1 MTGRLI
7 RVHVSTVVNE
17 AVKAISIQSNSFL
30 FSKKKK
36 ILSAQKR
43 KSNQNQPTKQ
53 KWAKKKENNKGNSF
67 SGTKTSKKVKIVS
80 FALCCFLCSK
90 SFCRKNKLA
99 WTCLD
104 SLIYTTTDWNSRKKE
119 FVLNVK
125 TLRQLNKSKLNK
137 SKTKEFVKCIVN
149 VFCKLFQENVFSLNC
164 ILLFKWVNCIIN
176 LFFRYFCSILCD
188 FFPQNL
194 SRFLIIHFISFEMT
208 P

>member
-53 KWAKKKENNKGNSF
+53 KWAKKKE
-67 SGTKTSKKVKIVS
+67 KIVS

-137 SKTKEFVKCIVN
+137 NKTKEFVKCIVD

-164 ILLFKWVNCIIN
+164 ILLFKRVNCIIN

>member
-1 MTGRLI
+1 M
-7 RVHVSTVVNE
+7 SE
-17 AVKAISIQSNSFL
+17 
-30 FSKKKK
+30 
-36 ILSAQKR
+36 
-43 KSNQNQPTKQ
+43 
-53 KWAKKKENNKGNSF
+53 KKENNKGNSF

-137 SKTKEFVKCIVN
+137 NKTKEFVKCIVN
-149 VFCKLFQENVFSLNC
+149 VFCKLFQENLFSLNC